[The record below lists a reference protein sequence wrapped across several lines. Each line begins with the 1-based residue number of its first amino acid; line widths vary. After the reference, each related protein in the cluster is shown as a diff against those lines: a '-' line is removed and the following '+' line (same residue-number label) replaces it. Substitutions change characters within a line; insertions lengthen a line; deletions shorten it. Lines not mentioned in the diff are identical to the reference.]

1 MNNQSNVLS
10 LHCNTK
16 KYNCKYNNNYIIK
29 QQNNKKR
36 KDTNKMKKKDKFKTE
51 FQEKKEKQDLAIYNE
66 FNSLASEKG
75 SKKTAITKF
84 LMKKYDIHSENT
96 IYKIRRDV
104 GKLLNEQNIR
114 L

>member
-51 FQEKKEKQDLAIYNE
+51 FQEKKEQKDLAIYNE
-66 FNSLASEKG
+66 FNLLASKKEN
-75 SKKTAITKF
+75 KKTAITKF
-84 LMKKYDIHSENT
+84 LMEKYDIHSENT

-104 GKLLNEQNIR
+104 GKSLNK
-114 L
+114 